1 MPPAQNP
8 TWSRSFSGQIARHRL
23 STPGNPRI
31 LDAHYPH
38 HPGGNHPRPPRP
50 RARSKAEADFL
61 AIGDGA
67 YAWLV
72 EAAATGASRVRAK
85 MARAV
90 EFATILGATKVD
102 QALGLAAAAGR
113 FDESDLG
120 AILDHL
126 ATHGEPGDLVVA
138 DETHS
143 AQPGTASWERFGR

>member
-1 MPPAQNP
+1 MTPAGI
-8 TWSRSFSGQIARHRL
+8 TEIARHPL

-31 LDAHYPH
+31 LDEHYPH

-50 RARSKAEADFL
+50 RPRTKAETDFL

-67 YAWLV
+67 HQWLI
-72 EAAATGASRVRAK
+72 EAAATGTTRVRAK

-90 EFATILGATKVD
+90 EFAAVMGAGKVD

-113 FDESDLG
+113 FDEHDLG
-120 AILDHL
+120 SILDHL
-126 ATHGEPGDLVVA
+126 ALHGEAGDLVRA

-143 AQPGTASWERFGR
+143 AQPGTSSWKRFGA